1 MFFGYRLVSEHSIS
15 LGSVL
20 LPAVVAGA
28 QAFGHFIEPVI
39 AYTVAL
45 YRHLHAVRLTQA
57 RMRRLQ
63 GLAVLDWT
71 REAPS
76 LSTPLAERRRLLR
89 VGRNCVSAELREAGC
104 AAADLMLY
112 LGDSG
117 KDCTV
122 QVGMAKAIG
131 TPVMGIAG
139 PLEETG
145 LMLRNGVALWMPGPF
160 EAIWRI
166 RRMLRCRNQ
175 AEVEH
180 DCRKCPA
187 ESVCTLAH

>member
-1 MFFGYRLVSEHSIS
+1 MIAAE
-15 LGSVL
+15 
-20 LPAVVAGA
+20 
-28 QAFGHFIEPVI
+28 AFKV
-39 AYTVAL
+39 YTVAS
-45 YRHLHAVRLTQA
+45 YRHLHAVRLIQA
-57 RMRRLQ
+57 RMRRLH

-76 LSTPLAERRRLLR
+76 LGTPLAERRRLLR
-89 VGRNCVSAELREAGC
+89 VGRNCVSAEQREAAC

-117 KDCTV
+117 KDCAV

-145 LMLRNGVALWMPGPF
+145 LMLHNAVALWVAGPF
-160 EAIWRI
+160 EAISRI

-175 AEVEH
+175 AEIEH

-187 ESVCTLAH
+187 ERVCTLAQ

>member
-45 YRHLHAVRLTQA
+45 YRHLHAVRLIQA

-89 VGRNCVSAELREAGC
+89 EAGC
-104 AAADLMLY
+104 AAADPMLY

-117 KDCTV
+117 KDCAV

-145 LMLRNGVALWMPGPF
+145 LMLHNAVALWVPGPF
-160 EAIWRI
+160 EAISRI